1 MSYLNNR
8 YHITFNGEIFNYL
21 EIKSNLKNYGYKFKS
36 QTDTEVILAAFDK
49 WKENCFLR
57 FNGMW
62 SIAIWDDKL
71 KKLILSRDRFGEK
84 PLYFRYQNEKLSF
97 LQKLNLLLN

>member
-1 MSYLNNR
+1 
-8 YHITFNGEIFNYL
+8 
-21 EIKSNLKNYGYKFKS
+21 
-36 QTDTEVILAAFDK
+36 
-49 WKENCFLR
+49 
-57 FNGMW
+57 MW

-97 LQKLNLLLN
+97 ASEIKSFVKLEDFRRSEFNFEILKNIKI